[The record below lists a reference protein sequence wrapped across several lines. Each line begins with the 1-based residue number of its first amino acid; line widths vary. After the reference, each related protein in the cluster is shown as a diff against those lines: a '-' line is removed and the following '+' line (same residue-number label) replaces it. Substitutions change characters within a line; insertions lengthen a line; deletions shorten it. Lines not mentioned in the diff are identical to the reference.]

1 MIQSARL
8 DFFPGEQSAK
18 PRSLPAFMV
27 KRKSP
32 TASPATR
39 RKARPVAAEHHADN
53 FRLLFM
59 DNPQP
64 MWVYDLGTL
73 EILEVNEAA
82 SHQYGYTCEEF
93 LAMKITD
100 LRRKEDVPRLI
111 ENISQVRAPWQYSGE
126 WRHLLKDGRT
136 IDVGVRSH
144 TMEFRGRKAALVVV
158 HDITQQ
164 KRNEAALKEAEQK
177 YRHIFEKAILGIF
190 QSTPQGR
197 FVSVN
202 ESLARMLCYDSPA
215 DMIDTIRD
223 IELQFY
229 VDSKRRQEFKQQLEA
244 NDVLQGFELEIY
256 RKDRSK
262 MWVSANV
269 RAIRENGQIVCYE
282 GSLED
287 ISQRKLLEEQFRQSQ
302 KMEAVGRL
310 AGGVAHDFNNAIGVI
325 TGYSELL
332 QLRLPVGDPLHR
344 YADEIAKAGQRAASL
359 TRQLLAFSRKQ
370 VIQPEVLDLNTI
382 VGEMDKM
389 LRRLIGEDI
398 QITFSREPRLA
409 PIKADH
415 GQIEQILMNLAVN
428 ARDAMPQG
436 GKLFIQTS
444 NVQLDET
451 YSRQHAYVK
460 EGRYVMLSF
469 SDNGCGMDKPT
480 QAKVFEPFFTTKEPG
495 KGTGLGLS
503 TVYGIV
509 KQNGGYI
516 WVYSEPGKG
525 ATFRIYFPP
534 AQGVEH
540 RHEEQ
545 AVPLPPPSGTETI
558 LLVEDEDPLRQLART
573 CLETGGYKV
582 LAVADGKA
590 AIDVVRNNPE
600 NIDLLLTDVIMPGMS
615 GRELADVI
623 TKLRP
628 GIKILFMS
636 GYTNDLIAQYGV
648 LEAGTQLLEKPFTL
662 YSLLDKVD
670 TALGTTA
677 RANAAVGS

>member
-1 MIQSARL
+1 MAKTKRPSAST
-8 DFFPGEQSAK
+8 PK
-18 PRSLPAFMV
+18 RSMSSVPPEAEE
-27 KRKSP
+27 
-32 TASPATR
+32 AS
-39 RKARPVAAEHHADN
+39 

-59 DNPQP
+59 NNPQP
-64 MWVYDLGTL
+64 MWVYDLETL
-73 EILEVNEAA
+73 GLLEANEAA
-82 SHQYGYTCEEF
+82 SRHYGYSREEF
-93 LAMKITD
+93 LRMQITD
-100 LRRKEDVPRLI
+100 LRPNDDVPRLMEDI
-111 ENISQVRAPWQYSGE
+111 VQVRDDWQYSGE
-126 WRHLLKDGRT
+126 WRHLLKNGRI
-136 IDVGVRSH
+136 IDVSIRSH
-144 TMEFRGRKAALVVV
+144 TLQFRGRNAVLVVIN
-158 HDITQQ
+158 DITQH
-164 KRNEAALKEAEQK
+164 KRSENALQEAERK
-177 YRHIFEKAILGIF
+177 YRHLFEKAIIGIF

-197 FVSVN
+197 FTSVN
-202 ESLARMLCYDSPA
+202 ESLATMLGYDSPS
-215 DMIDTIRD
+215 DLIENVLD
-223 IELQFY
+223 IEQQFY
-229 VDSKRRQEFKQQLEA
+229 VDSKRRHEFKRQLEEH
-244 NDVLQGFELEIY
+244 NTLQSFEIEVY

-269 RAIRENGQIVCYE
+269 RAVRENGEIVSYE

-287 ISQRKLLEEQFRQSQ
+287 VSQRKLLEEQFRQSQ

-332 QLRLPVGDPLHR
+332 QLRLAPTDPLHK

-370 VIQPEVLDLNTI
+370 VIQPQVLDLNVI

-398 QITFSREPRLA
+398 QITFSRSPRLA

-428 ARDAMPQG
+428 ARDAMPKG
-436 GKLFIQTS
+436 GKLFIHTE
-444 NVQLDET
+444 NVVLDET

-460 EGRYVMLSF
+460 EGHYVMLSF
-469 SDNGCGMDKPT
+469 SDTGGGMDKQT
-480 QAKVFEPFFTTKEPG
+480 QAKIFEPFFTTKDPG

-516 WVYSEPGKG
+516 WVYSEVGKG
-525 ATFRIYFPP
+525 ATFRIYFPR
-534 AQGVEH
+534 AEGVEH
-540 RHEEQ
+540 GTEKE
-545 AVPLPPPSGTETI
+545 AVQPLPPRGTETV

-582 LAVADGKA
+582 LSVPNAKA
-590 AIDVVRNNPE
+590 ALELIEQTPDP
-600 NIDLLLTDVIMPGMS
+600 IDLLLTDVIMPGMS
-615 GRELADVI
+615 GRELANIV
-623 TKLRP
+623 TRLRP
-628 GIKILFMS
+628 GIKVLFMS

-648 LEAGTQLLEKPFTL
+648 LEAGTLLLEKPFTL

-670 TALGTTA
+670 SALQTTA
-677 RANAAVGS
+677 RAVSASVS

>member
-1 MIQSARL
+1 MA
-8 DFFPGEQSAK
+8 
-18 PRSLPAFMV
+18 

-32 TASPATR
+32 TASPATKR
-39 RKARPVAAEHHADN
+39 ETRPVVPRHSRDN

-64 MWVYDLGTL
+64 MWVYDLETL
-73 EILEVNEAA
+73 EILEVNGAA
-82 SHQYGYTCEEF
+82 SHQYGYSCEEF

-100 LRRKEDVPRLI
+100 LRRQEDVPRLI
-111 ENISQVRAPWQYSGE
+111 ENIAQVRAQWQYSGE

-136 IDVGVRSH
+136 INVSVRSH

-164 KRNEAALKEAEQK
+164 KHNEAALREAEQK

-202 ESLARMLCYDSPA
+202 ESLAKMLCYDSPA

-244 NDVLQGFELEIY
+244 NDVLQGFELEVY
-256 RKDRSK
+256 RKDRTK

-269 RAIRENGQIVCYE
+269 RAIREDGQIIFYE

-344 YADEIAKAGQRAASL
+344 YANEIAKAGQRAASL

-460 EGRYVMLSF
+460 EGHYVMLSF
-469 SDNGCGMDKPT
+469 SDTGCGIDKPT

-534 AQGVEH
+534 AEGVEH
-540 RHEEQ
+540 RREEH
-545 AVPLPPPSGTETI
+545 AVQLPPPSGTETI

-590 AIDVVRNNPE
+590 ALEVVKNNPE
-600 NIDLLLTDVIMPGMS
+600 TIDLLLTDVIMPGIS
-615 GRELADVI
+615 GRELADVV

-628 GIKILFMS
+628 GIRVLFMS

-670 TALGTTA
+670 TTLGTTA
-677 RANAAVGS
+677 RANAALGS

>member
-1 MIQSARL
+1 M
-8 DFFPGEQSAK
+8 AK
-18 PRSLPAFMV
+18 SKRSTGDSCKRGVPAV
-27 KRKSP
+27 PKE
-32 TASPATR
+32 
-39 RKARPVAAEHHADN
+39 AEESG
-53 FRLLFM
+53 FRLLFVN
-59 DNPQP
+59 NPQP
-64 MWVYDLGTL
+64 MWVYDLDTL
-73 EILEVNEAA
+73 KFLEVNEAA
-82 SHQYGYTCEEF
+82 SRHYGYSRDEF
-93 LAMKITD
+93 LRMQITD
-100 LRRKEDVPRLI
+100 IRPNDEVPRLM
-111 ENISQVRAPWQYSGE
+111 EDLVHTRDSWQNSGD

-136 IDVGVRSH
+136 IDVSIRSH
-144 TMEFRGRKAALVVV
+144 TLEFHGLQTVLVVV
-158 HDITQQ
+158 EDITQQ
-164 KRNEAALKEAEQK
+164 KRSEKALKEAEQK
-177 YRHIFEKAILGIF
+177 YRHIFEKAIIGIF
-190 QSTPQGR
+190 QSTPLGR
-197 FVSVN
+197 FTSVN
-202 ESLARMLCYDSPA
+202 QSLARMLGYDSPA
-215 DMIDTIRD
+215 DLISTVQD
-223 IELQFY
+223 IERQFY
-229 VDSKRRQEFKQQLEA
+229 VDAKRRQEFKRELEEH
-244 NDVLQGFELEIY
+244 DTLQSFELEVY
-256 RKDRSK
+256 RKDHTK

-269 RAIRENGQIVCYE
+269 RAVRENREIVSYE

-332 QLRLPVGDPLHR
+332 QLRLAPGDPLHR

-370 VIQPEVLDLNTI
+370 VIQPEVLDLNVI
-382 VGEMDKM
+382 VGEMDRM

-398 QITFSREPRLA
+398 EITFSREPRLA

-436 GKLFIQTS
+436 GKLFIKTS
-444 NVQLDET
+444 VVDLDET

-469 SDNGCGMDKPT
+469 SDTGCGMDKAT
-480 QAKVFEPFFTTKEPG
+480 QAKVFEPFFTTKELG

-525 ATFRIYFPP
+525 ATFRIYFPR
-534 AQGVEH
+534 AEGVEL
-540 RHEEQ
+540 RHDER
-545 AVPLPPPSGTETI
+545 ATPLPPPSGTETI

-582 LAVADGKA
+582 LSVPDGKA
-590 AIDVVRNNPE
+590 ALELIDNNPE
-600 NIDLLLTDVIMPGMS
+600 PIDLLLTDVIMPGMS
-615 GRELADVI
+615 GRELADIVC
-623 TKLRP
+623 KLRP
-628 GIKILFMS
+628 GIKVLFMS

-670 TALGTTA
+670 SALGTTA
-677 RANAAVGS
+677 RAVAAGS

>member
-1 MIQSARL
+1 M
-8 DFFPGEQSAK
+8 AK
-18 PRSLPAFMV
+18 P
-27 KRKSP
+27 KKT
-32 TASPATR
+32 TASPA
-39 RKARPVAAEHHADN
+39 RKSTSPRVGPQTNEAS
-53 FRLLFM
+53 FRLLFIN
-59 DNPQP
+59 NPQP
-64 MWVYDLGTL
+64 MWVYDLETL
-73 EILEVNEAA
+73 DILEVNETA
-82 SHQYGYTCEEF
+82 SHNYGYSREQF
-93 LAMKITD
+93 LAMKISD
-100 LRRKEDVPRLI
+100 LRPKEELPRLLQNVAQAREKW
-111 ENISQVRAPWQYSGE
+111 ENSGE
-126 WRHLLKDGRT
+126 WRHLLKGGSI
-136 IDVGVRSH
+136 IDVSIRSH
-144 TMEFRGRKAALVVV
+144 TMKFHGRKAALVVI

-164 KRNEAALKEAEQK
+164 KRSEAALAEAEQK
-177 YRHIFEKAILGIF
+177 YRHIFEKAIVGIF
-190 QSTPQGR
+190 QSTPEGR
-197 FVSVN
+197 FTSVN
-202 ESLARMLCYDSPA
+202 ESLARMLGYDSPA
-215 DMIDTIRD
+215 DLIATIQD
-223 IELQFY
+223 IEQQFY
-229 VDSKRRQEFKQQLEA
+229 VDSKRRQEFKRQLEE
-244 NDVLQGFELEIY
+244 NDVLQSFELEVY
-256 RKDRSK
+256 CKDRTR
-262 MWVSANV
+262 MWISANV
-269 RAIRENGQIVCYE
+269 RAIRENGGIVSYE

-332 QLRLPVGDPLHR
+332 QLRLPAGDPLHR

-370 VIQPEVLDLNTI
+370 VIQPEVLDFNII

-444 NVQLDET
+444 NVDLDET

-469 SDNGCGMDKPT
+469 SDTGCGMDKQT

-525 ATFRIYFPP
+525 ATFRIYFPR
-534 AQGVEH
+534 AEGVEY
-540 RHEEQ
+540 RAEQ
-545 AVPLPPPSGTETI
+545 DAVPLPPPSGTETI
-558 LLVEDEDPLRQLART
+558 LSSGGRRPFASTGPHLPRNRRLQGALRARCQSRSGIGEYQSRAHRLAAHRRHHARHERSRT
-573 CLETGGYKV
+573 GRHRLQTSPRNKSPV
-582 LAVADGKA
+582 HVRLHQRSHRAVRRARSRHATAGKA
-590 AIDVVRNNPE
+590 
-600 NIDLLLTDVIMPGMS
+600 LHSLLT
-615 GRELADVI
+615 
-623 TKLRP
+623 
-628 GIKILFMS
+628 
-636 GYTNDLIAQYGV
+636 
-648 LEAGTQLLEKPFTL
+648 
-662 YSLLDKVD
+662 
-670 TALGTTA
+670 A
-677 RANAAVGS
+677 RQG

>member
-1 MIQSARL
+1 MA
-8 DFFPGEQSAK
+8 
-18 PRSLPAFMV
+18 

-32 TASPATR
+32 TASPAAK
-39 RKARPVAAEHHADN
+39 RKARPVAPKHHEDN
-53 FRLLFM
+53 FRLLFI

-64 MWVYDLGTL
+64 MWVYDLQTL

-100 LRRKEDVPRLI
+100 LRPKEDVPRLI
-111 ENISQVRAPWQYSGE
+111 ENVSQVRAPWQYSGE
-126 WRHLLKDGRT
+126 WRHLLKNGRT
-136 IDVGVRSH
+136 IDVSVRSH

-202 ESLARMLCYDSPA
+202 ESLAKMLCYDSPV
-215 DMIDTIRD
+215 DMIETIRD

-269 RAIRENGQIVCYE
+269 RAIRDNGQIVCYE

-436 GKLFIQTS
+436 GRLFIQTS

-460 EGRYVMLSF
+460 EGNYVMLSF
-469 SDNGCGMDKPT
+469 SDTGCGMDKAT

-516 WVYSEPGKG
+516 WVYSEPGQG
-525 ATFRIYFPP
+525 ATFRVYFPP

-540 RHEEQ
+540 RREE
-545 AVPLPPPSGTETI
+545 AAIPLPPPSGTETI

-590 AIDVVRNNPE
+590 ALEVLNNNPE
-600 NIDLLLTDVIMPGMS
+600 TIDLLLTDVIMPGMS
-615 GRELADVI
+615 GRELADNVI
-623 TKLRP
+623 LRRP
-628 GIKILFMS
+628 GIKVLFMS

-670 TALGTTA
+670 TTLGTTA